1 MLRQP
6 HQPDPSGGQVT
17 RAGHRRPGGPRRRV
31 GPYHRVEHDPGDMHP
46 VELAVMRRAP
56 LEELNRRIH
65 EADSQLLEA
74 LGDRRTLWLQL
85 EELLTERC
93 VLREE
98 THFDVGYEHGFAAGR
113 ADALRSLTG
122 STLPAEGAPA
132 DAHAIAIR
140 TFADRSRDQA
150 IQTGLPRHLAIAAIL
165 EVAWALAGDLHQID
179 DIDNHDPNDRRKD
192 R

>member
-1 MLRQP
+1 M
-6 HQPDPSGGQVT
+6 T
-17 RAGHRRPGGPRRRV
+17 REGHRRPGGPRRRV
-31 GPYHRVEHDPGDMHP
+31 GPYHRVEHDPGDVHP
-46 VELAVMRRAP
+46 VELAVQARAP

-65 EADSQLLEA
+65 EADSKLLEA
-74 LGDRRTLWLQL
+74 LSGRRTLWFQL

-140 TFADRSRDQA
+140 TFADRCRDQA
-150 IQTGLPRHLAIAAIL
+150 IQTGLPRQLVTAAIL
-165 EVAWALAGDLHQID
+165 EVAWALAGGLNQID
-179 DIDNHDPNDRRKD
+179 DIDSHDPNDRSKAR
-192 R
+192 